1 MFTFATDYFIMVT
14 VASVGTIQF
23 AAASAGLRGLLFLR
37 SKNWAQALGIVLI
50 LAGLGLFFATEDRN
64 INDYEG
70 GLDANIQSLL
80 FFLGTVSG
88 FGVTVVG
95 SSLLNIRMT
104 GGEEQPEGGLDALRH
119 TNFAMA
125 IRRNLKYWG
134 RNWRTQTK
142 RYFSG

>member
-1 MFTFATDYFIMVT
+1 MFTFATDYFILVT
-14 VASVGTIQF
+14 VTSAGTIQF

-37 SKNWAQALGIVLI
+37 TKARAQALGIVLI
-50 LAGLGLFFATEDRN
+50 VVGLGLFFGTEDRN

-80 FFLGTVSG
+80 FFLGTVAG
-88 FGVTVVG
+88 FGLTVVI

-104 GGEEQPEGGLDALRH
+104 RGDAQPEEGLDALRH
-119 TNFAMA
+119 TNFVTVVRLN
-125 IRRNLKYWG
+125 IGYWG